1 CSRGSKVK
9 MANYTAADVKALR
22 DRSGAGMM
30 DCKGALDEA
39 DGNVDKAL
47 EFLRLKGLK
56 GVTKREGRTT
66 SNGLI
71 LARVNGG
78 TGYLVEL
85 ACETDFV
92 AKTPKFVELADSVA
106 DAIAAAGA
114 ETLEAALAANL
125 GGKTVSEAIND
136 EAAIM
141 GEKVELRRVAS
152 LKDAAVDAYLHRT
165 SKDLPPQ
172 VGVLVAFSGSDAE
185 TAHDVAVHIAA
196 FSPTVLSREDVDAET
211 VATERRIAEETA
223 RNEGKPEAALSKIV
237 EGRVTGFFKENV
249 LLEQDFAKDTK
260 QSVAKVL
267 ENAGVTVSAF
277 VRFRVG
283 A

>member
-1 CSRGSKVK
+1 

-22 DRSGAGMM
+22 ERSGAGMM
-30 DCKGALDEA
+30 DCKNALDEA
-39 DGNVDKAL
+39 NGDGDKAM
-47 EFLRLKGLK
+47 EVLRVKGLK
-56 GVTKREGRTT
+56 GVNKREGRTT

-71 LARVNGG
+71 VARVSGG
-78 TGYLVEL
+78 TGYLIEL

-92 AKTPKFVELADSVA
+92 AKAEKFVALADSIA
-106 DAIAAAGA
+106 DAVVAAGA
-114 ETLEAALAANL
+114 KTLEAALAADL
-125 GGKTVSEAIND
+125 GGKSVGDAIND

-152 LKDAAVDAYLHRT
+152 VEDAKVDAYLHRT

-172 VGVLVAFSGSDAE
+172 VGVLVAYSGANDE

-196 FSPTVLSREDVDAET
+196 FSPNHLTRDDVDAEV

-223 RNEGKPEAALSKIV
+223 RNEGKPEAALTKIV
-237 EGRVTGFFKENV
+237 EGRVNGFFKENV
-249 LLEQDFAKDTK
+249 LLEQDFAKDNK
-260 QSVAKVL
+260 LSVAKVL
-267 ENAGVTVSAF
+267 ENANLTVSAF

>member
-1 CSRGSKVK
+1 
-9 MANYTAADVKALR
+9 MANYTAQDVKALR
-22 DRSGAGMM
+22 ERSGAGMM
-30 DCKGALDEA
+30 DCKSALDEA
-39 DGNVDKAL
+39 DGNLDKAM
-47 EFLRLKGLK
+47 EVLRLKGLK

-71 LARVNGG
+71 VARVNGG
-78 TGYLVEL
+78 TGYLIEL

-92 AKTPKFVELADSVA
+92 AKAAKFIELADKVA

-114 ETLEAALAANL
+114 TTLEAALAADL
-125 GGKTVSEAIND
+125 GGKSVQDAIND

-141 GEKVELRRVAS
+141 GEKVELRKVGS
-152 LKDAAVDAYLHRT
+152 LKDAAVDAYMHRT

-172 VGVLVAFSGSDAE
+172 VGVLVAYSGSDAE

-196 FSPTVLSREDVDAET
+196 FSPSVLKREDVDADV

-260 QSVAKVL
+260 QTVSKVL
-267 ENAGVTVSAF
+267 ENAGVTVSGF
-277 VRFRVG
+277 LRFRVG

>member
-1 CSRGSKVK
+1 

-22 DRSGAGMM
+22 ERSGAGMM
-30 DCKGALDEA
+30 DCKNALDEA
-39 DGNVDKAL
+39 NGDGDKAM
-47 EFLRLKGLK
+47 EVLRLKGLK

-71 LARVNGG
+71 VARVVGG
-78 TGYLVEL
+78 TGYLIEL

-92 AKTPKFVELADSVA
+92 AKAEKFVSLAESIA
-106 DAIAAAGA
+106 DAISAAGA
-114 ETLEAALAANL
+114 KDLDAALAADL
-125 GGKTVSEAIND
+125 GGKSVADAIND

-141 GEKVELRRVAS
+141 GEKVELRRVATVEGA
-152 LKDAAVDAYLHRT
+152 KVDAYLHRT

-172 VGVLVAFSGSDAE
+172 VGVLVAYSGNDDE

-196 FSPTVLSREDVDAET
+196 FSPAHLTRDDVDADV

-249 LLEQDFAKDTK
+249 LLEQDFAKDNK
-260 QSVAKVL
+260 LSVAKVL
-267 ENAGVTVSAF
+267 ENAGLEVAAF

>member
-1 CSRGSKVK
+1 

-22 DRSGAGMM
+22 ERSGAGMM

-47 EFLRLKGLK
+47 ELLRLKGLK

-66 SNGLI
+66 SNGLVV
-71 LARVNGG
+71 ARVEGG
-78 TGYLVEL
+78 TGTLIEL

-92 AKTPKFVELADSVA
+92 AKAEKFIALADRIADAIVAAGADSV
-106 DAIAAAGA
+106 
-114 ETLEAALAANL
+114 EKALVASVE
-125 GGKTVSEAIND
+125 GKTVSELIND
-136 EAAIM
+136 EAAII
-141 GEKVELRRVAS
+141 GEKVELRRVAV

-165 SKDLPPQ
+165 SRDLPPQ
-172 VGVLVAFSGSDAE
+172 VGVLVAYSGGDAE

-196 FSPTVLSREDVDAET
+196 FSPSVLSREEIAAET
-211 VATERRIAEETA
+211 VETERRIAEETA
-223 RNEGKPEAALSKIV
+223 RNEGKPEAALSKVV
-237 EGRVTGFFKENV
+237 EGRLTGFFKENV
-249 LLEQDFAKDTK
+249 LLEQDFAKDNK
-260 QSVAKVL
+260 FSVGKIL
-267 ENAGVTVSAF
+267 ENTGTKVSSF

>member
-1 CSRGSKVK
+1 

-22 DRSGAGMM
+22 ERSGAGMM
-30 DCKGALDEA
+30 DCKNALDEA
-39 DGNVDKAL
+39 NGDGDKAM
-47 EFLRLKGLK
+47 EVLRVKGLK
-56 GVTKREGRTT
+56 GVNKREGRTT
-66 SNGLI
+66 SNGLVV
-71 LARVNGG
+71 ARVNGG
-78 TGYLVEL
+78 TGYLIEL

-92 AKTPKFVELADSVA
+92 AKAEKFVSLAESIADAVVAAGAKTLDAALTADLGGKSVA
-106 DAIAAAGA
+106 D
-114 ETLEAALAANL
+114 
-125 GGKTVSEAIND
+125 AIND

-152 LKDAAVDAYLHRT
+152 VEDAKVDAYLHRT

-172 VGVLVAFSGSDAE
+172 VGVLVAYSGDNDE

-196 FSPTVLSREDVDAET
+196 FSPNHLTRDDVDAEV

-223 RNEGKPEAALSKIV
+223 RNEGKPEAALEKIV

-249 LLEQDFAKDTK
+249 LLEQDFAKDNK
-260 QSVAKVL
+260 LSVAKVL
-267 ENAGVTVSAF
+267 DNANLKVSAF

>member
-1 CSRGSKVK
+1 

-22 DRSGAGMM
+22 EKSGAGMM

-39 DGNVDKAL
+39 DGNVEKAM
-47 EFLRLKGLK
+47 EVLRLKGLK

-71 LARVNGG
+71 VARVNGG
-78 TGYLVEL
+78 TGWLVEL

-92 AKTPKFVELADSVA
+92 AKAPVFIALADKVA
-106 DAIAAAGA
+106 DAIVAGGA
-114 ETLEAALAANL
+114 KSLEAALTADL
-125 GGKTVSEAIND
+125 GGKSVVDAIND

-141 GEKVELRRVAS
+141 GEKVELRRVAVAEG
-152 LKDAAVDAYLHRT
+152 AAVDAYLHRT

-172 VGVLVAFSGSDAE
+172 VGVLVAYSGADAA

-196 FSPTVLSREDVDAET
+196 FSPTALSRDEIDAEV

-223 RNEGKPEAALSKIV
+223 RNEGKPEAALTKIV
-237 EGRVTGFFKENV
+237 EGRVNGFFKENV
-249 LLEQDFAKDTK
+249 LLEQDFAKDNK
-260 QSVAKVL
+260 LSVAKVL
-267 ENAGVTVSAF
+267 ENAGITVSAF
-277 VRFRVG
+277 ARMRVG